1 MVVGNDDNASTTT
14 PNDMSSDNS
23 YVLWGYENILILLLA
38 HKKLDKF
45 GDLFVT
51 FLTINIEPEEGSEFL
66 RNQPVLL
73 IAVLLP
79 CQFIHIT

>member
-1 MVVGNDDNASTTT
+1 MMTMLLLLHQMICRQIIPTFYGV
-14 PNDMSSDNS
+14 MK
-23 YVLWGYENILILLLA
+23 NILILLLA